1 MCQYMPYSV
10 GNKRA
15 VLCERVHMAAIVASG
30 SEMHPVGLI
39 STRHSDVAT
48 SHRIGTEGLSH
59 SKQRSGTLLP
69 LEEEL
74 S

>member
-1 MCQYMPYSV
+1 MCQYMPYRE
-10 GNKRA
+10 GNTRA

-48 SHRIGTEGLSH
+48 HRIGTEGLSH